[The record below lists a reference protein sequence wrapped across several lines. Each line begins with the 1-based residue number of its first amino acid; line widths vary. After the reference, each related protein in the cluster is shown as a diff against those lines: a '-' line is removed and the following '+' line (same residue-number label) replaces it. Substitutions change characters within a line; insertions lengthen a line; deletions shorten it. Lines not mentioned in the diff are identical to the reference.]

1 MNGLPPLTQAL
12 RRIPLGKRASYFR
25 DTKPIL
31 LEFLNPHGLRI
42 LDVGCGAG
50 GNGALMKRAGAAEV
64 VGVELD
70 PVAAEDARRVLD
82 RVVVGDLNQLDP
94 DDLGRKPFD
103 AILTIDVLEHLV
115 EPAQVLRRL
124 VDHLKPGGVVIASIP
139 NVAHVWVIANL
150 LAQRWPQRERGI
162 FDRTH
167 LRFFARRDME
177 RLLRGA
183 GLTVERVEPYFTR
196 YRALKALS
204 LALSL
209 YVFRSYFARQYILVG
224 RKPS

>member
-1 MNGLPPLTQAL
+1 MRTPQG
-12 RRIPLGKRASYFR
+12 YFS

-31 LEFLNPHGLRI
+31 LRLLDPRGLRV
-42 LDVGCGAG
+42 LDAGCGAG
-50 GNGALMKRAGAAEV
+50 GNGALVKRAGAAEV

-70 PVAAEDARRVLD
+70 PAAAERARAQLD
-82 RVVVGDLNQLDP
+82 RVLTADLSELDP
-94 DDLGRKPFD
+94 DDLGPEPFD
-103 AILTIDVLEHLV
+103 AILAIDVLEHLV
-115 EPAQVLRRL
+115 DPAAVLRGL
-124 VDHLKPGGVVIASIP
+124 VGRLKPGGVVVASIP

-177 RLLRGA
+177 RLLREA

-209 YVFRSYFARQYILVG
+209 YVFRSYFARQYLLVG
-224 RKPS
+224 RKPI